1 MRAAISP
8 KTGAP
13 GRKSHRITV
22 DPGKTGSVFFLC
34 GRPQPVTASCQ
45 GTSCTNLHTQ
55 QDDRLTE
62 PRGYRTP
69 RQVTPVS
76 CAPPGPGHGP
86 CPSQHSLQG
95 EGPVQ
100 LGCRGGVGRVSLR
113 HLCCMTRHLWRLNFW
128 PVSSLGCRST
138 SSERPR
144 LGRRAP
150 APVASG
156 VSAIARCTEY
166 GPARGTRLWWC
177 NSTASRREDATSW
190 RLCRSTRRW

>member
-1 MRAAISP
+1 M
-8 KTGAP
+8 
-13 GRKSHRITV
+13 
-22 DPGKTGSVFFLC
+22 
-34 GRPQPVTASCQ
+34 
-45 GTSCTNLHTQ
+45 
-55 QDDRLTE
+55 
-62 PRGYRTP
+62 
-69 RQVTPVS
+69 S

-113 HLCCMTRHLWRLNFW
+113 HLCGMTRHLWRLNFW

-144 LGRRAP
+144 VGRCAP

-156 VSAIARCTEY
+156 VSAIARCTEC
-166 GPARGTRLWWC
+166 GPARWWC
-177 NSTASRREDATSW
+177 NSTAPRREDAASW
-190 RLCRSTRRW
+190 RLCRLAPGAALRAPLRGCQYPRRRSGAGPGPPTPCSEPLSRKWRRMARFAADSTSGDAAHPRA